1 MFFDL
6 LQLVKRCYTV
16 NVIKK
21 NKWSSSEQASN
32 ETVANNSWRCH
43 FANPDRYTLICNLP
57 KCHFIPP

>member
-21 NKWSSSEQASN
+21 NKWSSSEQAPN

-43 FANPDRYTLICNLP
+43 FANPDR
-57 KCHFIPP
+57 